1 MAVVDDEHVRH
12 INDIVNAFLLLLLL
26 LFTLRNCYCT
36 LDGDASLP
44 ANGTLARS
52 FRVCARCSRHATD
65 SGERRCATERSQEP
79 TKAGK
84 HKHEH
89 ESSQAEVEVESCQSE
104 SSFAECRCASHFT
117 TARAHEVRFV
127 FRACGHMRSA

>member
-1 MAVVDDEHVRH
+1 MVIVVVAVVDDEHVRH

-44 ANGTLARS
+44 ANGTSARS

-84 HKHEH
+84 HKPEHEH
-89 ESSQAEVEVESCQSE
+89 ESSQAEVEVESCQAE
-104 SSFAECRCASHFT
+104 SSFYRVSQ
-117 TARAHEVRFV
+117 RFALHHSTSTRGALRV
-127 FRACGHMRSA
+127 